1 MNPTNKTP
9 KLPEVLATVQQN
21 IAALDEALDEA
32 FDDAV
37 TAAAEM
43 AETLRLKLLEEKRS
57 FAWIQF
63 ATD

>member
-1 MNPTNKTP
+1 MNTKNKPP
-9 KLPEVLATVQQN
+9 KLPYVLTTVQQN
-21 IAALDEALDEA
+21 IAAMDEALDEA
-32 FDDAV
+32 LEDAV

-43 AETLRLKLLEEKRS
+43 AETLRLRLLEEKRS

>member
-1 MNPTNKTP
+1 MKPIDKSP
-9 KLPEVLATVQQN
+9 KLPEVLALVQQN

-32 FDDAV
+32 FEEAV

-43 AETLRLKLLEEKRS
+43 AETLRLALLEEKRS

>member
-1 MNPTNKTP
+1 MNTKDKAPG
-9 KLPEVLATVQQN
+9 VLATMQQN
-21 IAALDEALDEA
+21 VAALDEALDEA
-32 FDDAV
+32 LEDAV